1 MQLGAKGK
9 SGRGQT
15 GLLDALVSSSLT
27 LPHIPFHYAF
37 AEALVLWGTQGDDYV
52 PPAEPVLSAINP
64 ASSQPSAPSPQ
75 SATHKTDLNPFAPET
90 NEE

>member
-37 AEALVLWGTQGDDYV
+37 AEALVL
-52 PPAEPVLSAINP
+52 
-64 ASSQPSAPSPQ
+64 
-75 SATHKTDLNPFAPET
+75 
-90 NEE
+90 